1 MKQELA
7 STFPFKF
14 PSIKLSKNI
23 PKPSRKLYEFLWNFY
38 KSKKQVKKRKNC
50 KEKGPGP
57 KGNGSWIIQTH
68 QERWIDPAPSN
79 PRSNGQNAG
88 KAEPG

>member
-1 MKQELA
+1 MN
-7 STFPFKF
+7 FYGIFIRDFKF
-14 PSIKLSKNI
+14 IRGAIIKSNVQ
-23 PKPSRKLYEFLWNFY
+23 N
-38 KSKKQVKKRKNC
+38 SKKQVKKRKNC